1 MYDQQDLKTI
11 LARAVEI
18 QNRSKGSDSVPGTH
32 EKLSLDEIEEIARES
47 GLSPEYVRQA
57 AIELEGIPIEE
68 PFFLDTG
75 NNHEVELMGFA
86 SGKLDQKTWAELR
99 SIIEYEFDSPGKVQ
113 RRPDGIFW
121 KATPPGIIKFI
132 GTRNSPNV
140 EVKSTGNRST
150 IRIKKSLKTYN
161 MLLYPA
167 YAALAGSVIILTIML
182 QTGDPSAIFA
192 IAALLGLS
200 KLFFVWCDNRKKKAK
215 EKLNETISQLQT
227 IITRRFSAFRQET
240 SSEKQISMD
249 MDESE
254 DPSYDR
260 EMNNPARERTR

>member
-1 MYDQQDLKTI
+1 MYDQQDLKAI

-18 QNRSKGSDSVPGTH
+18 QNRSKGSDPASGTY
-32 EKLSLDEIEEIARES
+32 EKLSLEEIEEIARES

-132 GTRNSPNV
+132 GTRNSPTV
-140 EVKSTGNRST
+140 EVKSSGNRSS
-150 IRIKKSLKTYN
+150 ILIKKSLKTYN

-167 YAALAGSVIILTIML
+167 YAALAGAVMIFTIMIRS
-182 QTGDPSAIFA
+182 GHPDAIIA

-200 KLFFVWCDNRKKKAK
+200 KLFFAWCDNRKKKAK
-215 EKLNETISQLQT
+215 EKLIETMSQLQT
-227 IITRRFSAFRQET
+227 IITRRFTASRKET
-240 SSEKQISMD
+240 SSDKQVAVD
-249 MDESE
+249 LDESE
-254 DPSYDR
+254 DPSFDR
-260 EMNNPARERTR
+260 DMNNPAKERTR